1 MTPRSPGTCN
11 CEQSDHGA
19 QYIVLTGGPGAGKT
33 AILELARR
41 YFCPHVTVLP
51 EAASIVFSGG
61 FIRRESLPAK
71 KAAQRAIF
79 HVENEL
85 ETLVREE
92 GQSAIVLCDRGTLD
106 ALAYW
111 PNSEESF
118 WREVRTTRDKELARY
133 SAVIH
138 LRTPSVSNGYN
149 HTNPMRVETVQEAQ
163 AIDQRIVKAWEG
175 HPKRFFVEASE
186 EFFDKAR
193 KTIDLIA
200 AEIPKCCRAGVLK
213 N

>member
-1 MTPRSPGTCN
+1 
-11 CEQSDHGA
+11 
-19 QYIVLTGGPGAGKT
+19 
-33 AILELARR
+33 
-41 YFCPHVTVLP
+41 
-51 EAASIVFSGG
+51 
-61 FIRRESLPAK
+61 
-71 KAAQRAIF
+71 
-79 HVENEL
+79 
-85 ETLVREE
+85 
-92 GQSAIVLCDRGTLD
+92 
-106 ALAYW
+106 
-111 PNSEESF
+111 
-118 WREVRTTRDKELARY
+118 RY